1 MASAVVQFRLLVGLD
16 FQRKVQN
23 TNWIHK
29 DPEKAQKQNKKMVK
43 PKKQRKQVICILH
56 AVQAQCTSPLLRDV

>member
-23 TNWIHK
+23 TNWIQK
-29 DPEKAQKQNKKMVK
+29 DPEKAQKQKKNGQTQK
-43 PKKQRKQVICILH
+43 TKKTVICILH
-56 AVQAQCTSPLLRDV
+56 AVQAQYASPLLCDV